1 MSSRCVLCDRFFS
14 NEWDFQQYLRDSP
27 VHALLFDCDDCDW
40 SFDSEEALQQHLRD
54 LLAHATSFD
63 CDDCDRSFGTE
74 EALQQHLRD
83 SPNHQQDTETPL
95 DVFSRSFPA
104 FDYEPSLL
112 PATSDANLQKHEG
125 WPQGSKSLDTA
136 WNRFMFCQT

>member
-1 MSSRCVLCDRFFS
+1 MRSRCVLCHRFFS

-27 VHALLFDCDDCDW
+27 VHALL
-40 SFDSEEALQQHLRD
+40 
-54 LLAHATSFD
+54 FD